1 MGNDLRKAKED
12 RGHDVR
18 DYTNTEVQN
27 IIDEWIHS
35 KKDREILHLRLI
47 DGLTIEELA
56 ERFDRSPRQ
65 MQRII
70 NRLQT
75 IVFLHISL

>member
-1 MGNDLRKAKED
+1 MKE
-12 RGHDVR
+12 
-18 DYTNTEVQN
+18 YTNSEIRYV
-27 IIDEWIHS
+27 IDEWIHS
-35 KKDREILHLRLI
+35 ERERKILYRRLI

-56 ERFDRSPRQ
+56 EEFDRSPRQ

-75 IVFLHISL
+75 IVFLHL

>member
-1 MGNDLRKAKED
+1 MME
-12 RGHDVR
+12 
-18 DYTNTEVQN
+18 YTNSQVQYV
-27 IIDEWIHS
+27 IDEWIHS
-35 KKDREILHLRLI
+35 DKERKILRRRLI

-56 ERFDRSPRQ
+56 EEFDRSPRQ

-75 IVFLHISL
+75 IVFLHL

>member
-1 MGNDLRKAKED
+1 MRE
-12 RGHDVR
+12 
-18 DYTNTEVQN
+18 YTNSEIRH
-27 IIDEWIHS
+27 IIEEWIHS
-35 KKDREILHLRLI
+35 ERDREILHLRLI

>member
-1 MGNDLRKAKED
+1 M
-12 RGHDVR
+12 R
-18 DYTNTEVQN
+18 DYSNSEIQH

>member
-1 MGNDLRKAKED
+1 MRE
-12 RGHDVR
+12 
-18 DYTNTEVQN
+18 YTNSEIRN

-35 KKDREILHLRLI
+35 ERERKILYRRLI

-56 ERFDRSPRQ
+56 EEFDRSPRQ

-70 NRLQT
+70 NKLQT
-75 IVFLHISL
+75 IVFLRL

>member
-1 MGNDLRKAKED
+1 
-12 RGHDVR
+12 VR
-18 DYTNTEVQN
+18 EYTNSEIQY

-35 KKDREILHLRLI
+35 QKDREILHLRLI

-65 MQRII
+65 MQRIV

-75 IVFLHISL
+75 IVFLHIDL

>member
-1 MGNDLRKAKED
+1 M
-12 RGHDVR
+12 R
-18 DYTNTEVQN
+18 DYTNSEIQH

>member
-1 MGNDLRKAKED
+1 MRE
-12 RGHDVR
+12 
-18 DYTNTEVQN
+18 YTNSEIQY

-65 MQRII
+65 MQRIV

-75 IVFLHISL
+75 IVFLHIDL

>member
-1 MGNDLRKAKED
+1 MRE
-12 RGHDVR
+12 
-18 DYTNTEVQN
+18 YTNSEIKN

-35 KKDREILHLRLI
+35 ERDRKILYRRLI

-56 ERFDRSPRQ
+56 EEFDRSPRQ

-70 NRLQT
+70 NKLQT
-75 IVFLHISL
+75 VVFLRL

>member
-1 MGNDLRKAKED
+1 MRE
-12 RGHDVR
+12 
-18 DYTNTEVQN
+18 YTNSEIQL

-75 IVFLHISL
+75 IVFLHL

>member
-1 MGNDLRKAKED
+1 MRE
-12 RGHDVR
+12 
-18 DYTNTEVQN
+18 YTNSEIQY

-35 KKDREILHLRLI
+35 QKDREILHLRLI

>member
-1 MGNDLRKAKED
+1 MRE
-12 RGHDVR
+12 
-18 DYTNTEVQN
+18 YTNSEIRA

-35 KKDREILHLRLI
+35 ERERKILYRRLI

-56 ERFDRSPRQ
+56 EEFDRSPRQ

-75 IVFLHISL
+75 VVFLRL

>member
-1 MGNDLRKAKED
+1 MRE
-12 RGHDVR
+12 
-18 DYTNTEVQN
+18 YTNSEIQH
-27 IIDEWIHS
+27 IIDEWVHS

-75 IVFLHISL
+75 IVFLHIDL

>member
-1 MGNDLRKAKED
+1 MRE
-12 RGHDVR
+12 
-18 DYTNTEVQN
+18 YTNSEIKN
-27 IIDEWIHS
+27 IIEEWIHS
-35 KKDREILHLRLI
+35 QKDREILHLRLI

-75 IVFLHISL
+75 IVFLHIDL

>member
-1 MGNDLRKAKED
+1 MRE
-12 RGHDVR
+12 
-18 DYTNTEVQN
+18 YTNSEIRA

-35 KKDREILHLRLI
+35 ERDRKILYRRLI

-56 ERFDRSPRQ
+56 EEFDRSPRQ

-70 NRLQT
+70 NKLQT
-75 IVFLHISL
+75 VVFLRL

>member
-1 MGNDLRKAKED
+1 MRE
-12 RGHDVR
+12 
-18 DYTNTEVQN
+18 YTNSEIRH

-35 KKDREILHLRLI
+35 ERERKILYRRLI

-56 ERFDRSPRQ
+56 EEFDRSPRQ

-70 NRLQT
+70 NKLQT
-75 IVFLHISL
+75 IVFLRL

>member
-1 MGNDLRKAKED
+1 M
-12 RGHDVR
+12 R
-18 DYTNTEVQN
+18 DYTNSEIQH

-35 KKDREILHLRLI
+35 QKDREILHLRLI
-47 DGLTIEELA
+47 DGLTIEELS

-75 IVFLHISL
+75 IVFLHIDL

>member
-1 MGNDLRKAKED
+1 MRE
-12 RGHDVR
+12 
-18 DYTNTEVQN
+18 YTNSEIQY

-75 IVFLHISL
+75 IVFLHIDL

>member
-1 MGNDLRKAKED
+1 M
-12 RGHDVR
+12 R
-18 DYTNTEVQN
+18 DYTNSEIQH

-35 KKDREILHLRLI
+35 QKDREILHLRLI

>member
-1 MGNDLRKAKED
+1 
-12 RGHDVR
+12 VR
-18 DYTNTEVQN
+18 DYTNSEIQH

-65 MQRII
+65 MQRIV

>member
-1 MGNDLRKAKED
+1 
-12 RGHDVR
+12 VR
-18 DYTNTEVQN
+18 DYTNTEIQH

-35 KKDREILHLRLI
+35 KKERDILHLRLI

>member
-1 MGNDLRKAKED
+1 
-12 RGHDVR
+12 VR
-18 DYTNTEVQN
+18 EYTNSEIQY

-35 KKDREILHLRLI
+35 QKDREILHLRLI

-65 MQRII
+65 MQRIV

>member
-1 MGNDLRKAKED
+1 MRE
-12 RGHDVR
+12 
-18 DYTNTEVQN
+18 YTNSEIQY

-35 KKDREILHLRLI
+35 QKDREILHLRLI

-75 IVFLHISL
+75 IVFLHL

>member
-1 MGNDLRKAKED
+1 MIEYKNSEIQA
-12 RGHDVR
+12 V
-18 DYTNTEVQN
+18 
-27 IIDEWIHS
+27 IDEWIHS
-35 KKDREILHLRLI
+35 EKERKILHRRLI

-56 ERFDRSPRQ
+56 EEFDRSPRQ

-75 IVFLHISL
+75 IVFLRL

>member
-1 MGNDLRKAKED
+1 M
-12 RGHDVR
+12 R
-18 DYTNTEVQN
+18 DYTNSEIQH
-27 IIDEWIHS
+27 IIEEWIHS

>member
-1 MGNDLRKAKED
+1 MRE
-12 RGHDVR
+12 
-18 DYTNTEVQN
+18 YTNSEIQY

-35 KKDREILHLRLI
+35 IKEREILHLRLI

>member
-1 MGNDLRKAKED
+1 M
-12 RGHDVR
+12 R

>member
-1 MGNDLRKAKED
+1 
-12 RGHDVR
+12 VR
-18 DYTNTEVQN
+18 EYTNTEVQN

>member
-1 MGNDLRKAKED
+1 M
-12 RGHDVR
+12 R
-18 DYTNTEVQN
+18 DYTNSEIQQ
-27 IIDEWIHS
+27 IIDEWVHS
-35 KKDREILHLRLI
+35 EKDRKILHRRLI

-56 ERFDRSPRQ
+56 EEFDRSPRQ

-75 IVFLHISL
+75 KVFLHLSGL

>member
-1 MGNDLRKAKED
+1 
-12 RGHDVR
+12 VR
-18 DYTNTEVQN
+18 DYTNSEIQH

-35 KKDREILHLRLI
+35 ERERNILHRRLI
-47 DGLTIEELA
+47 DGLTVEELA
-56 ERFDRSPRQ
+56 EEFDRSPRQ

-75 IVFLHISL
+75 IVFLHIDL

>member
-1 MGNDLRKAKED
+1 MRE
-12 RGHDVR
+12 
-18 DYTNTEVQN
+18 YTNSEIQH

-35 KKDREILHLRLI
+35 QKDREILHLRLI

-75 IVFLHISL
+75 IVFLHL

>member
-1 MGNDLRKAKED
+1 MRE
-12 RGHDVR
+12 
-18 DYTNTEVQN
+18 YTNTEIQH

>member
-1 MGNDLRKAKED
+1 MRE
-12 RGHDVR
+12 
-18 DYTNTEVQN
+18 YTNSEIQH

-35 KKDREILHLRLI
+35 QKDREILHLRLI

>member
-1 MGNDLRKAKED
+1 MRE
-12 RGHDVR
+12 
-18 DYTNTEVQN
+18 YTNSEIRN

-35 KKDREILHLRLI
+35 ERDRKILYRRLI

-56 ERFDRSPRQ
+56 EEFDRSPRQ

-70 NRLQT
+70 NKLQT
-75 IVFLHISL
+75 IVFLRL

>member
-1 MGNDLRKAKED
+1 M
-12 RGHDVR
+12 R
-18 DYTNTEVQN
+18 DYTNSEIQH
-27 IIDEWIHS
+27 IIDEWVHS
-35 KKDREILHLRLI
+35 EKDRKILHRRLI

-56 ERFDRSPRQ
+56 EEFDRSPRQ

-75 IVFLHISL
+75 KVFLHLSGL

>member
-1 MGNDLRKAKED
+1 MRE
-12 RGHDVR
+12 
-18 DYTNTEVQN
+18 YTNSEIQY

-35 KKDREILHLRLI
+35 QKDREILHLRLI

-75 IVFLHISL
+75 IVFLHM

>member
-1 MGNDLRKAKED
+1 MRE
-12 RGHDVR
+12 
-18 DYTNTEVQN
+18 YTNSEIQY
-27 IIDEWIHS
+27 IIDEWVHS
-35 KKDREILHLRLI
+35 RKDREILHLRLI

-75 IVFLHISL
+75 IVFLHL